1 MYDIKKELAWSKL
14 KVGVVITVALVTLLG
29 TVFFAGD
36 IGNMLSPKTL
46 IKIDMRDVRGLR
58 KGSPV
63 WYAGL
68 EVGSVKSIDL
78 HPKYG
83 TLVSVLINR
92 DAVGY
97 LKKDS
102 RATVQTMGLLG
113 DKYIEF
119 SSGSPGGLPLQA
131 GDMVEGDTEIGVQDV
146 IATGTQSLQKLTNV
160 AEQLSRFIDM
170 IAKGEGTVPKLIRDP
185 ELYNNLRDAS
195 KGLSDL
201 VASLQNKK
209 GTLGKLAGDDL
220 LYNKLLSATESVE
233 AFSYKLNTSHGT
245 VNRLIEDSSLYD
257 RLLAATTSLEE
268 FSQKLSKGPGT
279 LNRLAEDSSLY
290 DRLLGTA
297 TSLEEFSQK
306 LGKGPG
312 TLNRLAEDP
321 ALYENLKEASGHLS
335 SILNRIDSG
344 EGTAGALIR
353 DEKLA
358 QELKDTIRELKEL
371 TADIKANPKKYFKF
385 SVF

>member
-1 MYDIKKELAWSKL
+1 MFDIKKELAWSKL
-14 KVGVVITVALVTLLG
+14 KVGIVITVALVTLLG

-36 IGNMLSPKTL
+36 IENMLSPKTL
-46 IKIDMRDVRGLR
+46 IKIDIRDVRGLR

-63 WYAGL
+63 WYSGL

-92 DAVGY
+92 DVVGY

-102 RATVQTMGLLG
+102 HATVQTMGLLG

-119 SSGSPGGLPLQA
+119 SSGTPGSPQLQK
-131 GDMVEGDTEIGVQDV
+131 GDMVQGDTEIGVQDV
-146 IATGTQSLQKLTNV
+146 IATGTESLRKLTNV

-170 IAKGEGTVPKLIRDP
+170 IAQGEGTVPQLIRDP
-185 ELYNNLRDAS
+185 ALYNNLRDAS
-195 KGLSDL
+195 QRLSDL
-201 VASLQNKK
+201 IASLQDKK

-233 AFSYKLNTSHGT
+233 AFSNKLNTSHGT
-245 VNRLIEDSSLYD
+245 VNRLIEDSTLYD
-257 RLLAATTSLEE
+257 RLLGATTSLED
-268 FSQKLSKGPGT
+268 FSVKLSKGPGT
-279 LNRLAEDSSLY
+279 LNRLAEDSTLY
-290 DRLLGTA
+290 DRLVGTA
-297 TSLEEFSQK
+297 TSLEDFSVK
-306 LGKGPG
+306 LSKGPG
-312 TLNRLAEDP
+312 TLNRLVEDP
-321 ALYENLKEASGHLS
+321 DLYENLKQASANLS
-335 SILNRIDSG
+335 SILKRIDNG

-371 TADIKANPKKYFKF
+371 TADIKENPKKYFKF